1 MKFKT
6 LFLSLMAAATLF
18 SACKDDNDDI
28 SPDNL
33 SAHIK
38 STIQT
43 MYPNARITEAD
54 REHNGI
60 TEVDI
65 WHDNKKKE
73 VRFTASEEWI
83 ETEYDVLRQEVP
95 AAVLETLA
103 TRYPNP
109 VIDDIDCYET
119 PGGKYYRFE
128 VIVNNQEIKMNIQE
142 DGTAI

>member
-1 MKFKT
+1 MKIKA
-6 LFLSLMAAATLF
+6 LFLSLLAAATLF

-33 SAHIK
+33 PSNIK
-38 STIQT
+38 SAITS
-43 MYPNARITEAD
+43 MYPDARITEAD
-54 REHNGI
+54 VENNI

-65 WHDNKKKE
+65 WHENKNKE
-73 VRFTASEEWI
+73 VRFNASGEWI

-95 AAVLETLA
+95 AVVLEALGTQ
-103 TRYPNP
+103 YPDP

-128 VIVNNQEIKMNIQE
+128 VIVNNREVKVNIQE
-142 DGTAI
+142 DGTAV